1 MARAFFEGY
10 VVRFGVPFIV
20 HTDQGRNFES
30 EMFQV
35 FCSLME
41 ISKTRTTA
49 YRPSSNGQV
58 EHYNQLVTSFLRCF
72 LSSKHSEWDTYLPVL
87 GMSIRSTVNRST
99 GYTPNFLW
107 FGQEVNLPVD
117 IVFDFPIGRKH
128 FNSPSQYMKEL
139 MPQMAKIFCEV
150 RDNLKGAQRSQKKLY
165 NANKHVRRFDVG
177 DLVYRRNSAHK
188 PGLNRKLCP
197 LFSGPYLV
205 VKVKSPY
212 IYKVVD
218 QKREMILHH
227 DKLCLCETRA
237 VPLWVAHKRHEI
249 LGEPLPVE
257 RPENHL
263 DQEEVIE
270 QRPERNNVQPE
281 EDWSEPSDSEQ
292 DEEEAYEDELE
303 LSSLFETEPVVTRL
317 GGLVKRLWHLRD
329 SI

>member
-1 MARAFFEGY
+1 M
-10 VVRFGVPFIV
+10 
-20 HTDQGRNFES
+20 
-30 EMFQV
+30 
-35 FCSLME
+35 
-41 ISKTRTTA
+41 
-49 YRPSSNGQV
+49 
-58 EHYNQLVTSFLRCF
+58 TSFLRCF

-87 GMSIRSTVNRST
+87 GMSIRSTVDRST
-99 GYTPNFLW
+99 GYTPNFLR

-117 IVFDFPIGRKH
+117 IVFDFPGGRKH
-128 FNSPSQYMKEL
+128 FNSPSEYLKEL
-139 MPQMAKIFCEV
+139 MSQMAKTFSQV

-165 NANKHVRRFDVG
+165 DENKHVRRFDVG

-205 VKVKSPY
+205 IEMKSPY

-227 DKLCLCETRA
+227 DKLRLCETRA
-237 VPLWVAHKRHEI
+237 VPLWVARKRHEI

-257 RPENHL
+257 RPENHF

-292 DEEEAYEDELE
+292 DIAQEEEASDEELE
-303 LSSLFETEPVVTRL
+303 LSSLFEAESVVTRRRW
-317 GGLVKRLWHLRD
+317 LVKKPWHLRD
-329 SI
+329 FI